1 MKCPNCQTEV
11 ANDNINIQSDMGK
24 CQACN
29 HLFRVSE
36 HFDMPAF
43 AFDLNQPPKGAW
55 YKNNMQEIRLGAT
68 LRSPIAFFLVPFMLI
83 WSGGSLGGIY
93 GTQIAKQQFSLLQSL
108 FGIPFLLGTLFFG
121 FMTLMMTFG
130 KVELSIDRQG
140 GRVFTGIGKLGKS
153 RSFQWHEVTR
163 IRENYVANSSN
174 KQQGQ
179 IFIDA
184 AQPIRFG
191 LGLAPERHHYLFH
204 ALKKIQ
210 SQYKPERR

>member
-1 MKCPNCQTEV
+1 MVQK
-11 ANDNINIQSDMGK
+11 
-24 CQACN
+24 
-29 HLFRVSE
+29 
-36 HFDMPAF
+36 
-43 AFDLNQPPKGAW
+43 
-55 YKNNMQEIRLGAT
+55 NMQEIKLGAT

-121 FMTLMMTFG
+121 FITLMMTFG

-140 GRVFTGIGKLGKS
+140 GRVFTGIGKIGKS
-153 RSFQWHEVTR
+153 KSFQWHEVTR

-174 KQQGQ
+174 KQQAQ
-179 IFIDA
+179 IVIEA
-184 AQPIRFG
+184 NQPITFG

-204 ALKKIQ
+204 ALKRIQ

>member
-1 MKCPNCQTEV
+1 MKCPNCQMEV

-24 CQACN
+24 CQTCN

-36 HFDMPAF
+36 HWGMSITIHFMVFDRPAF
-43 AFDLNQPPKGAW
+43 VFDLNQPPKGAW

-130 KVELSIDRQG
+130 KVELSIDR
-140 GRVFTGIGKLGKS
+140 FKII
-153 RSFQWHEVTR
+153 H
-163 IRENYVANSSN
+163 
-174 KQQGQ
+174 
-179 IFIDA
+179 
-184 AQPIRFG
+184 
-191 LGLAPERHHYLFH
+191 RHSLMT
-204 ALKKIQ
+204 
-210 SQYKPERR
+210 